1 MLQIVVIIL
10 KITNWPIFSFL
21 SPILTPFM
29 MMFFLGDQFIL
40 GQITKKKTIIG
51 ISLATW
57 WLNTLTNYY
66 LDLNLFVFVSL
77 EKDQV
82 N

>member
-1 MLQIVVIIL
+1 
-10 KITNWPIFSFL
+10 
-21 SPILTPFM
+21 
-29 MMFFLGDQFIL
+29 MFFLGDQFIL

>member
-1 MLQIVVIIL
+1 MLHLVVIIL
-10 KITNWPIFSFL
+10 KITNWLVSSFF

-29 MMFFLGDQFIL
+29 MMFFLGDQLIL
-40 GQITKKKTIIG
+40 GQITKKPTIIG
-51 ISLATW
+51 ISPTTW
-57 WLNTLTNYY
+57 SLNTLTNYY

-77 EKDQV
+77 EKDQA